1 MRSCAQL
8 GGSFMVL
15 ALASS
20 AVAIGPIAGSIPKGP
35 AAIELAPVASGLVSP
50 GTLLSFPDGSGRRVI
65 VDQPGT
71 IRIMQGNTLA
81 PTPMLDI
88 RSSSST
94 PRVVSLSPG
103 YDERGLLG
111 FTFDPGFANPASPG
125 YRRVFT
131 YTSEVTA
138 AGTADYPQVGGTPN
152 HQSSV
157 ASWRVSASDANVID
171 PTSRVELLR
180 FDEPQS
186 NHNGGDLAFG
196 PDGML
201 YISTGDGG
209 GANDVG
215 TGHNATIG
223 NGQDTTTPLGKI
235 LRIDV
240 NGSNSTNGKYGIPSS
255 NPFSSG
261 AVGLKE
267 VYAHGFRNP
276 YRFSFDGSDLY
287 VADVGQNNV
296 EEIDRV
302 VAGGNYGWRFKEG
315 SYYFNPSNPNVLS
328 STPIPGLTPDPMPA
342 VIDPIA
348 QYDHDDGAA
357 NVRISI
363 IGGFVYRGSALP
375 DLAGK
380 YVFGD
385 FSSAFNT
392 ANGGLY
398 YADINT
404 GEVRQLILGS
414 NDRALG
420 LYVKGI
426 GIDESG
432 ELYLLGSSLLG
443 PSGTTGVV
451 MKLVAVPEPT
461 SLTVLGGALL
471 LLRRRRRPA
480 NHLDAPW
487 LELRDSAS

>member
-1 MRSCAQL
+1 MRSYAQL
-8 GGSFMVL
+8 VGSFTVL

-35 AAIELAPVASGLVSP
+35 AAIELAPVASGLVAP

-71 IRIMQGNTLA
+71 IRIMQGNSLLA
-81 PTPMLDI
+81 TPMLDI

-94 PRVVSLSPG
+94 PRVVPLSAS

-131 YTSEVTA
+131 YASEVTA
-138 AGTADYPQVGGTPN
+138 GTSDYPQVGGTPN

-157 ASWRVSASDANVID
+157 ASWRVSASDPNVID

-209 GANDVG
+209 NANDVG
-215 TGHNATIG
+215 TGHNTVTG
-223 NGQDTTTPLGKI
+223 NAQDTTTPLGKI

-240 NGSNSTNGKYGIPSS
+240 NGSNSANGKYGIPAS

-261 AVGLKE
+261 AGGLKE
-267 VYAHGFRNP
+267 IYAHGFRNP

-315 SYYFNPSNPNVLS
+315 SFYFDPANPNTLS
-328 STPIPGLTPDPMPA
+328 STPIAGVTPSPLPS

-363 IGGFVYRGSALP
+363 IGGFVYRGTALP
-375 DLAGK
+375 GLNGK
-380 YVFGD
+380 YIFGD

-398 YADINT
+398 YADLTT
-404 GEVRQLILGS
+404 GEIRQLILGS
-414 NDRALG
+414 TDRALG

-451 MKLVAVPEPT
+451 LKLVAVPEPT
-461 SLTVLGGALL
+461 SIALFGGTAL
-471 LLRRRRRPA
+471 LLRRRVRRG
-480 NHLDAPW
+480 
-487 LELRDSAS
+487 

>member
-1 MRSCAQL
+1 MRFHAQVGWSVAL
-8 GGSFMVL
+8 SL
-15 ALASS
+15 ALTGSS
-20 AVAIGPIAGSIPKGP
+20 FGVGPIPGTLPKGPIAVD
-35 AAIELAPVASGLVSP
+35 LAPVASGLVAP

-71 IRIMQGNTLA
+71 IRILQGNSLLS
-81 PTPMLDI
+81 TPMLDI
-88 RSSSST
+88 RSASST
-94 PRVVSLSPG
+94 PRVVPLSAG

-111 FTFDPGFANPASPG
+111 FTFDPGFANPLSPG

-138 AGTADYPQVGGTPN
+138 GTSDYPQVGGTPN

-157 ASWRVSASDANVID
+157 ASWRVSATDANAID

-186 NHNGGDLAFG
+186 NHNGGDLSFG

-209 GANDVG
+209 NANDVG
-215 TGHNATIG
+215 TGHNPTIG
-223 NGQDTTTPLGKI
+223 NAQDTATPLGKI

-240 NGSNSTNGKYGIPSS
+240 NGANSNNGKYGIPAG
-255 NPFSSG
+255 NPFASG
-261 AVGLKE
+261 SGGIKE
-267 VYAHGFRNP
+267 IYAHGFRNP
-276 YRFSFDGSDLY
+276 YRFSFDGNNLY

-315 SYYFNPSNPNVLS
+315 SFFFDPANPNVLS
-328 STPIPGLTPDPMPA
+328 TTPIPGVTPVPMPA

-363 IGGFVYRGSALP
+363 IGGFVYRGTALP
-375 DLAGK
+375 QLVGK

-398 YADINT
+398 YADVDT
-404 GEVRQLILGS
+404 GEIRKLILGAT
-414 NDRALG
+414 DRTLG

-426 GIDESG
+426 GLDESG
-432 ELYLLGSSLLG
+432 ELYLLGSTLLG
-443 PSGTTGVV
+443 PSGSTGVV
-451 MKLVAVPEPT
+451 LKIVPVPEPAG
-461 SLTVLGGALL
+461 LLALSATAIA
-471 LLRRRRRPA
+471 LRRKR
-480 NHLDAPW
+480 
-487 LELRDSAS
+487 